1 MSVKCDV
8 CGKEVKPQVARQVVG
23 EKGGRGQV
31 NKDCIKKPGVKT
43 LIRKAVQLL
52 PHHIFNL
59 WVYGMPTP
67 RQYFFHTLSEN
78 LGVFRYHFYSEF
90 FSSCDIR
97 NKKYTYLIWTSGG
110 ATCIATT
117 PWITVLALSAS
128 ILICQSHIS

>member
-52 PHHIFNL
+52 SHHIFNL

-90 FSSCDIR
+90 FSKCDIR
-97 NKKYTYLIWTSGG
+97 NKKYIYIYNLDIRWRHLHCHNALDCLIG
-110 ATCIATT
+110 I
-117 PWITVLALSAS
+117 
-128 ILICQSHIS
+128 ISKC